1 MTLEQLCEVLRKCQP
16 KNWQVWIDTR
26 YDERFSGNGVDAI
39 LHMWTGKMWSS
50 ECYDERTMKRMGEN
64 VDMVEIYTRPTSINL
79 VYGEYIASI
88 SVFNGG
94 KFPEYFELAE
104 HFYPTEGSEFGT
116 GYSNPNRTYVSETQI
131 NIFGNFKT
139 FGGALRNL
147 IKYGNSTHN
156 HRKPKEIYV

>member
-1 MTLEQLCEVLRKCQP
+1 MTLGQLCEVLRKYQP

-26 YDERFSGNGVDAI
+26 LDEKHTDNGVHTI
-39 LHMWTGKMWSS
+39 IHVWNGVKWSS
-50 ECYDERTMKRMGEN
+50 ECYDKRTKKRMVEN
-64 VDMVEIYTRPTSINL
+64 VDYVEIFTKPASLNK
-79 VYGEYIASI
+79 VYGDYIASI
-88 SVFNGG
+88 VANKDS
-94 KFPEYFELAE
+94 FELCE
-104 HFYPTEGSEFGT
+104 CYYPTEGSEFGT
-116 GYSNPNRTYVSETQI
+116 GYCNPNRTYVSETQV

>member
-1 MTLEQLCEVLRKCQP
+1 MTLEQLCEVLRKYQP

-26 YDERFSGNGVDAI
+26 YDEKYSGNGVDAI
-39 LHMWTGKMWSS
+39 QHIWAGNKWTS

-64 VDMVEIYTRPTSINL
+64 VDSVEIYTRPTSVNL
-79 VYGEYIASI
+79 VYGDYIASI
-88 SVFNGG
+88 FDNTDS
-94 KFPEYFELAE
+94 FELCE
-104 HFYPTEGSEFGT
+104 CYYDTEGSEFGT
-116 GYSNPNRTYVSETQI
+116 GYSNPDRTYVSETQI

>member
-1 MTLEQLCEVLRKCQP
+1 MTLGQLCEVLRKYQP

-26 YDERFSGNGVDAI
+26 LDEKYSGNGVDAI

-50 ECYDERTMKRMGEN
+50 ECYDKRTMKRMVEN
-64 VDMVEIYTRPTSINL
+64 VDNVEIYTKPTSVNL

-88 SVFNGG
+88 QANKDNFDLC
-94 KFPEYFELAE
+94 ECY
-104 HFYPTEGSEFGT
+104 YPTEGSEFGT
-116 GYSNPNRTYVSETQI
+116 GYCNLNRTYVSETQV

-147 IKYGNSTHN
+147 IKYGNSTNN

>member
-1 MTLEQLCEVLRKCQP
+1 MTLEQLCEVLRKYQP

-26 YDERFSGNGVDAI
+26 YDEKYSGNGVDAI

-64 VDMVEIYTRPTSINL
+64 VDTVEIYTRPTNINL
-79 VYGEYIASI
+79 VYGDYIASI
-88 SVFNGG
+88 QANKDS
-94 KFPEYFELAE
+94 FELCE
-104 HFYPTEGSEFGT
+104 CYYDTEGSEFGT
-116 GYSNPNRTYVSETQI
+116 GYSNPDRTYVSETQI

>member
-1 MTLEQLCEVLRKCQP
+1 MTLEQLCEVLRKYQP
-16 KNWQVWIDTR
+16 KNLQVWIDTR
-26 YDERFSGNGVDAI
+26 YDERYSGNGVDTI
-39 LHMWTGKMWSS
+39 LHIWTGKMWSS
-50 ECYDERTMKRMGEN
+50 ECYDERTMKRMCEN
-64 VDMVEIYTRPTSINL
+64 VDNVEIYTRPKSINL

-88 SVFNGG
+88 QADKDSFDLC
-94 KFPEYFELAE
+94 ECY
-104 HFYPTEGSEFGT
+104 YPTEGSEFGT
-116 GYSNPNRTYVSETQI
+116 GYSNPERTYVSETQI